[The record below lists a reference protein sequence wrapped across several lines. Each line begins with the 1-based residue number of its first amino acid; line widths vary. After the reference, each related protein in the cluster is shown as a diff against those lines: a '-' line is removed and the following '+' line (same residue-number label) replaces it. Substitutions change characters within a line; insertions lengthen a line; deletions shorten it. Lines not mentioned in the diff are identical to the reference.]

1 MTHLMRRFLKAEY
14 PVAVG
19 GDGPYVIAA
28 DGRRYLDGSSGAGV
42 SSLGYSQTRIIEAIC
57 DQARRLAFCY
67 NANFTT
73 DPAERLADEL
83 ARLAPGGL
91 NWVFPGSGGSESMD
105 GALKLARQ
113 YHLDAGQPGRT
124 RFVTRR
130 QSYHGCTV
138 GALGVGINPIRRT
151 PFEPLL
157 RDPLHV
163 SPCYEYRDR
172 RDGESA
178 EEYGARLVLELD
190 ETIER
195 AGPGTVAA
203 FIAEPIVAATSGAV
217 GPVPGYFKGIRRV
230 CDKHGV
236 LLILD
241 EIFTGVW
248 RTGTF
253 LACEQEGVVPDIAV
267 IAKSLAAG
275 YQPISALLVGD
286 RVFDTIAD
294 RRGYFMHGHTY
305 GSHATA
311 CAAALATL
319 QVIQDGQLDRNV
331 RERGAEIMSGLRE
344 RLRDHPHVGDIRGR
358 GMILGIE
365 LVADRASKTPFPA
378 DRLAWLNITRAA
390 FEQGLLCYP
399 MGGTV
404 DGMVGDHILL
414 APPYIYDSGHVAELL
429 DKLTVAIDV
438 GLRRPAPG
446 L

>member
-1 MTHLMRRFLKAEY
+1 MTHLMRRFLKADY

-19 GDGPYVIAA
+19 GEGPYVIAA

-42 SSLGYSQTRIIEAIC
+42 SSLGYSQVRIIDAIC
-57 DQARRLAFCY
+57 EQARCLAFCY

-113 YHLDAGQPGRT
+113 YHLDVGQPGRT

-217 GPVPGYFKGIRRV
+217 GPVPGYFQGIRRV

-286 RVFDTIAD
+286 RVYHTIAD

-344 RLRDHPHVGDIRGR
+344 RLHDHPHVGDIRGR

-365 LVADRASKTPFPA
+365 LVADRADKTPFPA

-414 APPYIYDSGHVAELL
+414 APPYIYDAGHVAELL
-429 DKLTVAIDV
+429 DKLTAAIDV
-438 GLRRPAPG
+438 GLRRPAPS

>member
-42 SSLGYSQTRIIEAIC
+42 SSLGYSQHRIIEAIC
-57 DQARRLAFCY
+57 DQARRLTFCY

-73 DPAERLADEL
+73 EPAERLADEL
-83 ARLAPGGL
+83 ARLAPGNL
-91 NWVFPGSGGSESMD
+91 NWVFPGSGGSESID

-113 YHLDAGQPGRT
+113 YHLDAGQPERT

-130 QSYHGCTV
+130 QSYHGCTL
-138 GALGVGINPIRRT
+138 GALGVGVNPIRRT

-157 RDPLHV
+157 RDPLEV

-172 RDGESA
+172 RDDESP
-178 EEYGARLVLELD
+178 EEYGARLVAELD
-190 ETIER
+190 ETLER
-195 AGPGTVAA
+195 AGSRTVAA

-217 GPVPGYFKGIRRV
+217 GPVPGYFQGIRRV
-230 CDKHGV
+230 CDKHGA

-286 RVFDTIAD
+286 RVFNTLAD

-319 QVIQDGQLDRNV
+319 QVIQEEQLAQNV
-331 RERGAEIMSGLRE
+331 RTRGAQLMAGLRE
-344 RLRDHPHVGDIRGR
+344 RFRDHPHVGDIRGR
-358 GMILGIE
+358 GMMFGLE
-365 LVADRASKTPFPA
+365 LVADRVTKEPFPTE
-378 DRLAWLNITRAA
+378 RLAWLNITRAA
-390 FEQGLLCYP
+390 FEEGLLCYP
-399 MGGTV
+399 MGGTI
-404 DGMVGDHILL
+404 DGVRGDHVLL
-414 APPYIYDSGHVAELL
+414 APPYIYTAGHVEELL
-429 DKLTVAIDV
+429 DKLATAIDT
-438 GLRRPAPG
+438 GLRRPAPR